1 MFAVP
6 YVHEQGDDVA
16 NHPRQKP
23 IRHDP
28 DLDERSRVRIAPP
41 RRDRPAGTPGNLPN
55 RPPCRILPIRPRDP
69 FASARDRR
77 QIALTDQA
85 SSGGVHPMS
94 VKVSPLPPDV
104 PPGEWLRRSGPNSVT
119 ILSPPCVVPGVK
131 PGFDTFDPSD
141 RQIVGQMSVHGEK
154 PISLIHR
161 GARIEKADHLPR
173 RVDQRIGPAR
183 EDRRD
188 GSLRDPV
195 QRLVQL
201 SLHRPL
207 SRLDLR
213 SREAGAVVAHRELE
227 RRSGHAGSR
236 SRGEPASP
244 RATPRR
250 TRSGPSARRR
260 RDGGQASRCGCSRP
274 ARLRTWAR

>member
-6 YVHEQGDDVA
+6 HVHEQGDDVA

-28 DLDERSRVRIAPP
+28 DLDERSRVRITPP
-41 RRDRPAGTPGNLPN
+41 RSDRPTGTPDDLANGSPS
-55 RPPCRILPIRPRDP
+55 RILPIRPRDP

-77 QIALTDQA
+77 QIALSDQA
-85 SSGGVHPMS
+85 PRRRVHPMR
-94 VKVSPLPPDV
+94 VQVSPLPPDV
-104 PPGEWLRRSGPNSVT
+104 PSGEWLRRSGPNSVA
-119 ILSPPCVVPGVK
+119 ILSPPRVVPGVK
-131 PGFDTFDPSD
+131 PRFDALDLCD
-141 RQIVGQMSVHGEK
+141 RKIVGQMRVQGQK
-154 PISLIHR
+154 PVPLIHR
-161 GARIEKADHLPR
+161 GAGVEQADHLTR

-188 GSLRDPV
+188 RSLHDPN

-201 SLHRPL
+201 ALHRPL
-207 SRLDLR
+207 PRLDLR
-213 SREAGAVVAHRELE
+213 SREVGAVVAHREPE

-250 TRSGPSARRR
+250 TRSRPSARHRH
-260 RDGGQASRCGCSRP
+260 DGGQASRCGYSRP
-274 ARLRTWAR
+274 ARLRTGAR